1 MERIRTQMNLKDS
14 AASKG
19 LVLAMILRDIVV
31 SQQERTKDTEE
42 STIWNF
48 IALRFFGERSAANV
62 AYELEVGER
71 SLPRIQKRALGHFA
85 AALPP
90 YSSRTRPTTS
100 RLSPYPTPSKSP
112 WVAYWAKLSCQSLEV
127 MRLIQLAAPR
137 RFDLPMRG
145 SLTVQEA

>member
-1 MERIRTQMNLKDS
+1 MPSEAREQLDLSPEALVHLLKNFSNHPLIGELALAQTPVVERIRTQMNLKDS

-42 STIWNF
+42 STIWDF

-90 YSSRTRPTTS
+90 IFIEKSSD
-100 RLSPYPTPSKSP
+100 Y
-112 WVAYWAKLSCQSLEV
+112 E
-127 MRLIQLAAPR
+127 
-137 RFDLPMRG
+137 
-145 SLTVQEA
+145 